1 MHNKHMDVQYK
12 YKHCYF
18 LILWARDQQILLNV
32 LWLNFSP
39 LQKDMSFVHQSQ
51 NNQGYWLSYIS
62 SKLLHLGAH
71 TLISKPASVRKVA
84 KMLKIWVLL
93 HVTPILMDCCVILLQ
108 R

>member
-1 MHNKHMDVQYK
+1 M
-12 YKHCYF
+12 
-18 LILWARDQQILLNV
+18 

-84 KMLKIWVLL
+84 KMLKNLSFTACYTNFDGLL
-93 HVTPILMDCCVILLQ
+93 RYSATTIVVADFFSSQCKLMLIKRSVQ
-108 R
+108 K